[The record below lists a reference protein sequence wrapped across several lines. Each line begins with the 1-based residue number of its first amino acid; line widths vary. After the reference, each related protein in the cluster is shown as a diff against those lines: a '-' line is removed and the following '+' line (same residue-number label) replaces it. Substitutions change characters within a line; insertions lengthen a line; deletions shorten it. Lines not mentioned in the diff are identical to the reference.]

1 MQSICNEYERFTKK
15 KNNNENFDLTKCS
28 TLCFSNINKNDKLIA
43 LINY

>member
-1 MQSICNEYERFTKK
+1 MNMKDLQKQ
-15 KNNNENFDLTKCS
+15 NNNENFDLTKCS